1 MTEFKGVQI
10 EERILPA
17 LEKMLEDAKRDGCHL
32 NITGGYV
39 DKETQQ
45 TQYEQEVQRLMD
57 SGGYTESVRRKMPK
71 QLYSRGTT
79 VNCKLVWRYSLPL
92 QKSSDVDFGTTKSSD
107 GLRKFHSLRFYSAL
121 SVR

>member
-17 LEKMLEDAKRDGCHL
+17 LGKMLEDAKRDGCHL

-92 QKSSDVDFGTTKSSD
+92 
-107 GLRKFHSLRFYSAL
+107 RKVLMWILVQQRVPMA
-121 SVR
+121 